1 MNALYSRGAAIR
13 SRARRSNGSP
23 LDPTAYEAIECFA
36 RVMVRCG
43 FDTGAIAEAFGQ
55 ALAASRN
62 EFLPPPK
69 NVRELHEASH
79 LVTLWR
85 TSPDYV
91 DELGNPLPLPMRG
104 SGRSLESLTRL
115 VNPTLN
121 PAEVLKYL
129 THTHTVR
136 KVRGRYVLN
145 RRWVMLR
152 GVSGAAH
159 SHAMRVL
166 VGKLRTV
173 EHNLVADSDARS
185 WFDFTTENAR
195 FPVSQLEALD
205 QLLRR
210 SGLGWMRKLDIFMR
224 HCEVNRRPTEPTVW
238 VGVDMY
244 RFQHN
249 TSAVFAS
256 PTARQTPR
264 RSIGRRIPRR
274 K

>member
-1 MNALYSRGAAIR
+1 MNALYGRGAALR
-13 SRARRSNGSP
+13 SRAKRSNGSP
-23 LDPTAYEAIECFA
+23 LDPTAHEAIECFA
-36 RVMVRCG
+36 RLMVHCG
-43 FDTGAIAEAFGQ
+43 FDTTAIGEAFEL

-69 NVRELHEASH
+69 DVREFHDASH

-91 DELGNPLPLPMRG
+91 DELGSPLALPMRG
-104 SGRSLESLTRL
+104 SGRSLESLARL
-115 VNPTLN
+115 VDRKLDPEEALR
-121 PAEVLKYL
+121 YL

-136 KVRGRYVLN
+136 KVRGRYVLS

-173 EHNLVADSDARS
+173 EHNLMAESDAHS

-195 FPVSQLEALD
+195 FPVSQLQALD
-205 QLLRR
+205 KLLRR
-210 SGLGWMRKLDIFMR
+210 AGLGWMHKLDRFMR
-224 HCEVNRRPTEPTVW
+224 HRELNRKPTEPTVW
-238 VGVDMY
+238 VGIGMY

-249 TSAVFAS
+249 TSPAFA
-256 PTARQTPR
+256 PPAAGKGKTQRTAR
-264 RSIGRRIPRR
+264 RR

>member
-1 MNALYSRGAAIR
+1 MSPLYGHGHRVR
-13 SRARRSNGSP
+13 SRAKRPNGTP
-23 LDPTAYEAIECFA
+23 LDPEAYEAIERFA

-43 FDTGAIAEAFGQ
+43 FDTKAVGEAFGL

-62 EFLPPPK
+62 ESLPPPK
-69 NVRELHEASH
+69 NTRELHDASH

-91 DELGNPLPLPMRG
+91 DEAGNPLPLPMRG

-115 VNPTLN
+115 VNRTLD

-136 KVRGRYVLN
+136 KAGSRYVLN

-152 GVSGAAH
+152 GISGAAH
-159 SHAMRVL
+159 AHGIRVL
-166 VGKLRTV
+166 VGKLRTL
-173 EHNLVADSDARS
+173 EHNLVAESDERG
-185 WFDFTTENAR
+185 WFDFTSENPR
-195 FPVSQLEALD
+195 FPVSQLEAAD
-205 QLLRR
+205 NLLRR
-210 SGLGWMRKLDIFMR
+210 SGLAWMRKLDLFMR
-224 HCEVNRRPTEPTVW
+224 HCEMNRRPTEPTVW
-238 VGVDMY
+238 LGVGMY

-249 TSAVFAS
+249 TPTVFTS
-256 PTARQTPR
+256 PAAREIRTR
-264 RSIGRRIPRR
+264 RGARRR